1 MSKSLLQEGRT
12 EGDDDLVSFCSESF
26 ISSLRRIYVVVSE
39 AELGLVNRFLLIDD
53 YQGLRR
59 FLVVLLHDLTSFI
72 KDLYVFV
79 VQEGVNRIEALRR
92 LNREPN

>member
-1 MSKSLLQEGRT
+1 M
-12 EGDDDLVSFCSESF
+12 
-26 ISSLRRIYVVVSE
+26 VVSE